1 MPFDAA
7 ALVQTANLHSR
18 NFPTMSA
25 PRRRKNLQ
33 VNVPLLPGWRIC
45 LASKGA
51 LHAVQAKT
59 TRTTGGV
66 SFSGMS
72 QIYIRAGGTSWIA
85 LPPAIS
91 WDAIVQENSATVKR
105 LRPSLIETPRMPFA
119 TCHSTAFANA
129 WLAVSACAV
138 KMQSS
143 TLPLISNGMANP
155 LGIARVTSHLFL
167 RTVAKQNAAPSG
179 TTLSKIGE
187 HNLNSAAPLN
197 PINSVPAC
205 SPERPLAGTPSAF
218 CHRGRFVSQL
228 RNDPQLL
235 AYSPC
240 PLPASSGTSS

>member
-1 MPFDAA
+1 
-7 ALVQTANLHSR
+7 
-18 NFPTMSA
+18 
-25 PRRRKNLQ
+25 
-33 VNVPLLPGWRIC
+33 
-45 LASKGA
+45 
-51 LHAVQAKT
+51 
-59 TRTTGGV
+59 
-66 SFSGMS
+66 
-72 QIYIRAGGTSWIA
+72 
-85 LPPAIS
+85 
-91 WDAIVQENSATVKR
+91 
-105 LRPSLIETPRMPFA
+105 
-119 TCHSTAFANA
+119 
-129 WLAVSACAV
+129 
-138 KMQSS
+138 MQSS

-240 PLPASSGTSS
+240 PLPASSGTSFFRPAAFGGAEAGHLGHRLTSRNFSSISSYLSLFHLRRNLARCSNLRLVSLHPIRFTSTAGHCERHRPWSRLPSLHTLFAPVVSPSCGGGSPWLGACCRAHQIRDLKLLRRHLFPPLHLALQEGFHA